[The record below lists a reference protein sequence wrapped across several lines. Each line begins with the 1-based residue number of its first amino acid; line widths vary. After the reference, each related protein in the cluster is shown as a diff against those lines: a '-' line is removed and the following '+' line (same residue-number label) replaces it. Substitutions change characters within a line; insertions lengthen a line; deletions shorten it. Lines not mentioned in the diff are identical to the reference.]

1 MTLGLKLHP
10 EIFPANNGRQDD
22 GSLVKLTQSIQRME
36 KEEIKDDGVAQHMGK
51 FVHHAGRSVFVE
63 APRSLTPACWF
74 FAVTGDAYP
83 SLWAGDDEK
92 ADRAREEE
100 VEKGGRSKVDE
111 DAKMGGKK
119 GRKRDFYDALV
130 APELGSA

>member
-1 MTLGLKLHP
+1 M
-10 EIFPANNGRQDD
+10 
-22 GSLVKLTQSIQRME
+22 
-36 KEEIKDDGVAQHMGK
+36 
-51 FVHHAGRSVFVE
+51 E
-63 APRSLTPACWF
+63 APRSLTPACSF
-74 FAVTGDAYP
+74 SAVTGDAYP

-100 VEKGGRSKVDE
+100 VEKGGKSKVDE
-111 DAKMGGKK
+111 DVKTGGKK